1 MSFPKVGVIESAM
14 LTLLAVII
22 AFFALV
28 AELAMAA
35 IGFSPSAFRQAA
47 TSADAQSAALII
59 AFLAGM
65 SEMLGQSVILV
76 VNRVA
81 LYRFVASIALTGAA
95 YALTVLTW
103 SIAVLAVAPLTRLG
117 AIGLGDFAAITGV
130 LALAFAPRLF
140 GIFSIAPYFGVAISN
155 VLEVW
160 AMALAI
166 FGLHVGLDLPMGAA
180 VFCGGVGFIV
190 SYVFRT
196 TISRFFAKPIG
207 RLRQA
212 VAGSTLDKSP
222 RQLLDDIMASLDRK
236 APR

>member
-1 MSFPKVGVIESAM
+1 MSFPKVGVIESVM
-14 LTLLAVII
+14 LAILTAII
-22 AFFALV
+22 AFFVLV
-28 AELAMAA
+28 AELAVAA
-35 IGFSPSAFRQAA
+35 IGFSPNAFRQAA
-47 TSADAQSAALII
+47 ASANAQSAALII

-81 LYRFVASIALTGAA
+81 LYRFIASIALTGAA

-103 SIAVLAVAPLTRLG
+103 SLAVLAVAPLTRLG
-117 AIGLGDFAAITGV
+117 AIGLNDFPAVTGV

-140 GIFSIAPYFGVAISN
+140 GVFSIAPYFGVAISN
-155 VLEVW
+155 ILEVW

-166 FGLHVGLDLPMGAA
+166 FGLHIGLDLPIGAA
-180 VFCGGVGFIV
+180 VFCGGAGFIV
-190 SYVFRT
+190 SHLFRT

-212 VAGSTLDKSP
+212 VAGSTLEKTP
-222 RQLLDDIMASLDRK
+222 RQLLDDIMAGLDSK
-236 APR
+236 TPR